1 MATKVTEGYVKKLF
15 ELIGSNPSTVKD
27 WVEAAS
33 LVDESMKIS
42 RSGGARYQLVNN
54 LIKTFSNIPTN
65 SPIVVLRKGRMFDS
79 ITVKDAPEAIRILSN
94 GKTTQATK
102 APKEDDVKVAVTDA
116 EVFSITFVA
125 VRAAVRSSNGSEKTV
140 RLSTDLLVKKTG
152 KSIQQILQCIEL
164 AQHRYGLDM
173 EVGYSE
179 KGVDLYGTNRALKI
193 LCEVG
198 LSSWPNDPKYCLK
211 NAFDG
216 AYNKVFPRVEKKA
229 SLPEK
234 ISASTVFTDTEKDK
248 IFYVGGYI
256 FDNGRANLD
265 TLVQYLNKQNKGTS
279 VVKLEAL
286 IRQVP
291 EFKLEGN
298 MVYLTVKKWDD
309 FRRVYRPIDSSNVE
323 QVILKIACSQS
334 WVESKLGCCK
344 VTKVDTN
351 GEKQVYRIDIPIES
365 EVAKINFIFFLGR
378 LQENDCL
385 YVDTKFTIW
394 AKKQWKKI
402 EDGYKL
408 ASDGYRYETGFSD
421 KKRG

>member
-1 MATKVTEGYVKKLF
+1 MATKVTEEYIKKLF
-15 ELIGSNPSTVKD
+15 ELVGSSPSTIKD
-27 WVEAAS
+27 WTEAAS

-42 RSGGARYQLVNN
+42 RSDGARYQLVNS
-54 LIKTFSNIPTN
+54 LIKTFSNIPN
-65 SPIVVLRKGRMFDS
+65 FPIVILRKGRMFDS
-79 ITVKDAPEAIRILSN
+79 ITIKDASEAIRVLSN

-125 VRAAVRSSNGSEKTV
+125 VRAAVRSSNGSEKAV

-152 KSIQQILQCIEL
+152 KSIQQVLQCIEL
-164 AQHRYGLDM
+164 AQSKYGLGM

-179 KGVDLYGTNRALKI
+179 KGVDLFGTNKALKI
-193 LCEVG
+193 LCEIG
-198 LSSWPNDPKYCLK
+198 STSWPNDPRYSLK
-211 NAFDG
+211 DAFDG

-234 ISASTVFTDTEKDK
+234 ISAATVFTDAEKDR
-248 IFYVGGYI
+248 IFYIGGYI
-256 FDNGRANLD
+256 HENGRANLE
-265 TLVQYLNKQNKGTS
+265 TLVKYLNNQNKGTS
-279 VVKLEAL
+279 LAKLEVL
-286 IRQVP
+286 VRQVP

-298 MVYLTVKKWDD
+298 MVYLMVKKWND
-309 FRRVYRPIDSSNVE
+309 FRRKYRPIDSNNVE

-334 WVESKLGCCK
+334 WVESFLGCCK

-351 GEKQVYRIDIPIES
+351 GEKQVYRIDIPVES

-385 YVDTKFTIW
+385 YVDTKFTLW

-402 EDGYKL
+402 EDGYKM

-421 KKRG
+421 KEGA